1 MLGTRPNP
9 LQSLVQ
15 RLTAS
20 QLVSRLLSGTLN
32 PLDRLVLRLTGGRH
46 TATRTLAGVPVL
58 SVETI
63 GARTGRRHAVT
74 LLAIPYATGYI
85 LVATA
90 FGSRRN
96 PAWYHNLVAHP
107 TVKVTLGLVTR
118 PFQARVTTGDE
129 RQACWE
135 QALAVYPGYAAYLQR
150 ARRPIPVLRL
160 TPID

>member
-1 MLGTRPNP
+1 MLPNEP
-9 LQSLVQ
+9 NSLQRRVQ

-20 QLVSRLLSGTLN
+20 RLVSCLLSGTLN
-32 PLDRLVLRLTGGRH
+32 PLDRLVLRLTGGRN
-46 TATRTLAGVPVL
+46 TATRTLAGIPVL
-58 SVETI
+58 SVETT

-90 FGSRRN
+90 FGSRRD
-96 PAWYHNLVAHP
+96 PAWYHNLLAHP
-107 TVKVTLGLVTR
+107 TVRVTLRQVTR

-150 ARRPIPVLRL
+150 ARRPIPVLLL